1 MTAAALPG
9 ISVAVL
15 LAGACGQSVRKPADR
30 PDMGAARTL
39 AIPESPQPQPYTE
52 PGEAGLVDLQRQMNE
67 LRSDL
72 LDEREKRIG
81 RWQESNGAVL
91 MVLGVVI
98 GIGGLWAI
106 AKFRAIAQAAA
117 IGMGA
122 APGHAFASWDA
133 LPPNGTAPDPASSGP
148 AFQPVRLLVP
158 AGPDLDDSVGMRRD
172 VESRPAY
179 HAPDSPVSDPGQHR
193 EALAECSEAIRL
205 DPDHPDPWPARGDLK
220 ARQGQYEGAIADYD
234 RAIRLDPRNAAAY
247 LNRSL
252 VKSELGRHD
261 EALADLDRAMSLDPD
276 MTSTLGEL

>member
-106 AKFRAIAQAAA
+106 AKFRAIAQAAG

-133 LPPNGTAPDPASSGP
+133 LPPNGTALDRAGQ
-148 AFQPVRLLVP
+148 AFQPVRLFVP
-158 AGPDLDDSVGMRRD
+158 AGPEPGNPAATRHDASSRHAASDTTAEADSRED
-172 VESRPAY
+172 
-179 HAPDSPVSDPGQHR
+179 Q
-193 EALAECSEAIRL
+193 EALAESTEAIRL
-205 DPDHPDPWPARGDLK
+205 DPDHPRGWIERGDLK
-220 ARQGQYEGAIADYD
+220 ARLGQYEGAIADYD
-234 RAIRLDPRNAAAY
+234 RAIRVDPRSAAAY

-261 EALADLDRAMSLDPD
+261 EAIADLDQAMRLDPD
-276 MTSTLGEL
+276 MTSTLGDL

>member
-30 PDMGAARTL
+30 PDMGAAPTL

-106 AKFRAIAQAAA
+106 AKFRAIAQAAG

-133 LPPNGTAPDPASSGP
+133 LPPHGTALDPASSGP

-158 AGPDLDDSVGMRRD
+158 AGPEPGNPAATRHDASSRHGASDTTAEADSRED
-172 VESRPAY
+172 
-179 HAPDSPVSDPGQHR
+179 Q
-193 EALAECSEAIRL
+193 EALAESSEAIRL
-205 DPDHPDPWPARGDLK
+205 DPDHPRGWIERGDLK
-220 ARQGQYEGAIADYD
+220 ARLGQYEGAIADYD
-234 RAIRLDPRNAAAY
+234 RAIRVDPRSAAAY

-261 EALADLDRAMSLDPD
+261 EAIADLDQAMRFDPD
-276 MTSTLGEL
+276 MTSTLGDL